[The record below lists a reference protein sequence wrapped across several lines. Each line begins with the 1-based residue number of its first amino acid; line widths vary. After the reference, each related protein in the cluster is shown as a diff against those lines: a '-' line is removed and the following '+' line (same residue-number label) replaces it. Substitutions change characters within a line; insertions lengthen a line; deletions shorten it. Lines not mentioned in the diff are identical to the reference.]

1 MLLLLFTLTEHTAIS
16 TIELLLTEHKPFA
29 IAIAISAITVCAIH
43 QIHLLFPAAIGAW
56 AKVECGE
63 YHVTAVS

>member
-1 MLLLLFTLTEHTAIS
+1 VLLLLFTLTEHTAIS

-29 IAIAISAITVCAIH
+29 IAIAISAITVHAIH

-56 AKVECGE
+56 AKVECG
-63 YHVTAVS
+63 VGNIT